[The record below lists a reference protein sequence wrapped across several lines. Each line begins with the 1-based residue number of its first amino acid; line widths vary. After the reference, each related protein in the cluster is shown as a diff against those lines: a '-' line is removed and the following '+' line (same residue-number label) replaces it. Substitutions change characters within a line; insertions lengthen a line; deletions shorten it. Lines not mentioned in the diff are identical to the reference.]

1 MRQKNL
7 LKNVLALA
15 FFGSMAFNLPAY
27 AAKLPEGLSLE
38 GVEISGLSL
47 EEASNNIENY
57 IDSLENKKVRL
68 DIEGKM
74 FDALYS
80 ELGLNYENKN
90 EILSTLESYTQGNT
104 IERYIKSAD
113 LEVTPVALTLDGGF
127 DAQKVS
133 DFVNHSA
140 QGLEIEAK
148 DATIKRADGKFLITE
163 STEGLSIDEE
173 KTIEALETGVSTATE
188 GNTVE
193 VKAVTAVTK
202 PKVAADDLRQIKDV
216 LGSFTT
222 DFSTSSAARAKNLSV
237 GTSKINSHI
246 LMPGETLSGYQCMA
260 PLTIAN
266 GYDIAKAY
274 ENGQVVDSVA
284 GGVCQIATTLYNA
297 AIRAE
302 MEITQRAPHSMTVAY
317 VQASA
322 DAAIAGTYKDI
333 KITNDTDYPMYIEG
347 YVNGKKLTFNI
358 WGVETRSSNRKI
370 EFVSEILSSTPAGV
384 TYEDDASLPLGTEQK
399 VSSGHEGRKS
409 RLWKVVT
416 VNGVETER
424 TLMSTDTYRM
434 SNSIY
439 KRGTAALPEQTA
451 EVTTETGVQTQTEVS
466 TDAPANT
473 QSEEVIVVPAGPG
486 A

>member
-1 MRQKNL
+1 MRKNEL
-7 LKNVLALA
+7 LKNAFTLALL
-15 FFGSMAFNLPAY
+15 SSVVWNMPIY
-27 AAKLPEGLSLE
+27 AAKLPSGLSVE
-38 GVEISGLSL
+38 GVEISGLSM
-47 EEASNNIENY
+47 EEASKNIESY
-57 IDSLENKKVRL
+57 IQSLEDKTVRL
-68 DIEGKM
+68 DIEGRT
-74 FDALYS
+74 FETLYS
-80 ELGLNYENKN
+80 DLGLHYENK
-90 EILSTLESYTQGNT
+90 EQVLGTLEEYTKGNT
-104 IERYIKSAD
+104 IERYTKAAD
-113 LEVTPVALTLDGGF
+113 LEATPVELALEGDF
-127 DAQKVS
+127 DTQKVS
-133 DFVNHSA
+133 DFVSRSSE
-140 QGLEIEAK
+140 GLEIAAK
-148 DATIKRADGKFLITE
+148 DATIRRSDGKFVVTE
-163 STEGLSIDEE
+163 SNDGLSIDKE
-173 KTIEALETGVSTATE
+173 KTVEALEAGMVNA
-188 GNTVE
+188 GADIAE
-193 VKAVTAVTK
+193 VKAVTTVTK
-202 PKVAADDLRQIKDV
+202 PRVAADDLRQIKDV

-260 PLTIAN
+260 PLTIAG

-302 MEITQRAPHSMTVAY
+302 MEITQRAPHSMTVGY

-347 YVNGKKLTFNI
+347 YVSGKKLTFNI
-358 WGVETRSSNRKI
+358 WGVETRSANRKV
-370 EFVSEILSSTPAGV
+370 EFVSEILSSTPAGI

-399 VSSGHEGRKS
+399 VSTGHDGRKS

-416 VNGVETER
+416 VNGVEKER

-451 EVTTETGVQTQTEVS
+451 EVATETGVQTQTEVS

-473 QSEEVIVVPAGPG
+473 QSEEVSVVPAGPG